1 MDLVRPSWSDTRA
14 LLMTRNA
21 IATHLWALSS
31 HDYRDPSKDPL
42 PVPLPPLL
50 KSPHDCQ
57 HCFQAAECLL
67 LHAALEGGSEA
78 SSGAP
83 QLFSSVLRGLTQTH
97 LLYVKQWVRM
107 LALEAAAVASPVRA
121 SMDHQHQQHQQVEGQ
136 PLFRFVSCRP
146 AAAAGDADAAKYLL
160 ELSFDASSISSEAQ
174 TGLGGLP
181 GGGGGGGLMMEEMQL
196 STGDRVTVSVVA
208 NTKRLTEDD
217 DADDV
222 AGDDDLLTLVEPDL
236 CTGSICALDHH
247 LSASTLS
254 IMLNDHPKRLMR

>member
-1 MDLVRPSWSDTRA
+1 MDLVRPSWSDMRA

-21 IATHLWALSS
+21 IASHLWAVSS
-31 HDYRDPSKDPL
+31 HDYRDPAKDRL

-83 QLFSSVLRGLTQTH
+83 QLFSSVLRGLTQAH
-97 LLYVKQWVRM
+97 LLYVKQWVHM
-107 LALEAAAVASPVRA
+107 LALEAAAVASPVGA
-121 SMDHQHQQHQQVEGQ
+121 STEQQQQQVEGQ
-136 PLFRFVSCRP
+136 LLFHFVSCRP
-146 AAAAGDADAAKYLL
+146 AAASGADKHLL
-160 ELSFDASSISSEAQ
+160 ELVCDASSISSEVM
-174 TGLGGLP
+174 LRL
-181 GGGGGGGLMMEEMQL
+181 EEMQL
-196 STGDRVTVSVVA
+196 GTGDRVTVSVVA
-208 NTKRLTEDD
+208 NTKWLTAADSHMGDD
-217 DADDV
+217 D
-222 AGDDDLLTLVEPDL
+222 DDDLLTLVEPDL
-236 CTGSICALDHH
+236 CTGSICAID